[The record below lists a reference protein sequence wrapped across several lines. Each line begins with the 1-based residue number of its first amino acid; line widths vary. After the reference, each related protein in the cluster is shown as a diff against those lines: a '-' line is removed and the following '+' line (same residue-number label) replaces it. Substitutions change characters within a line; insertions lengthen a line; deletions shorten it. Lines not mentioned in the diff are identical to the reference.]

1 MHGDGDAVE
10 DASTFL
16 VGECAGD
23 DAAQRVRER
32 TLDVAVIGEVGNDL
46 ESAVTVVLPVVVTEV
61 RAAHGG

>member
-32 TLDVAVIGEVGNDL
+32 ALDVAVSGEVGNDL
-46 ESAVTVVLPVVVTEV
+46 EAAVTVVLPVVVAEMRT
-61 RAAHGG
+61 AHRG